1 MTSVLLLLALGL
13 APAPA
18 APPAAPK
25 PTAALYERLGGQPAI
40 GAVVDEFLKRVALDK
55 RINARFINTDF
66 TALRINLVDFVCA
79 ATGGPCRYGGR
90 DMQVAHA
97 GLQVVEGEFVALVED
112 LAGALAALHVPKP
125 EQGELLG
132 ALAPL
137 KPKIVAPPPAA
148 AAEHDPALVA
158 TARERVAALR
168 AAGEVE
174 AADLVEAAVAARVR
188 GQRSYAEAVY
198 SAAERLADPG
208 KDLAGL
214 EPLFRAG
221 GPERIVT
228 PLRTMAKDTPP
239 QPKGA
244 AGGSEEDAPDPRPR
258 RASLSGRVRIA
269 GKDSEAA
276 SSLVMLTPDG
286 GRARPRSPKRRII
299 EQRGRQFAPRL
310 LAIPVGSTVAFPNFD
325 PVFHNVYSVSPAR
338 SFDLGIY
345 KNGEAREVTFSKEG
359 VIHIACNLH
368 ADMAASLVVVGAPHY
383 AVSDASGRFR
393 FRSLAP
399 GRYTLKSVSDRTP
412 ESLSRVIDIKPG
424 ANEITLD
431 LPAAS
436 AGAGTDKFG
445 APR

>member
-1 MTSVLLLLALGL
+1 MTSVLLILALVLG
-13 APAPA
+13 PV
-18 APPAAPK
+18 PAAPK

-40 GAVVDEFLKRVALDK
+40 VAVVDEFLKRVAVDR
-55 RINARFINTDF
+55 RINARFINTDLA
-66 TALRINLVDFVCA
+66 ALRGNLVDFVCS

-90 DMQVAHA
+90 DMQMAHA
-97 GLQVVEGEFVALVED
+97 GMQVVEGEFVALVED
-112 LAGALAALHVPKP
+112 LAGALDALHVPKP

-158 TARERVAALR
+158 SARERVATLR
-168 AAGEVE
+168 AAGSVE
-174 AADLVEAAVAARVR
+174 AADLLEAAVAARLR

-198 SAAERLADPG
+198 SAAERLVDPG

-221 GPERIVT
+221 GPERIIT
-228 PLRTMAKDTPP
+228 PLRMMAKDTPP

-244 AGGSEEDAPDPRPR
+244 AGGFEEHAPDARPR
-258 RASLSGRVRIA
+258 RASLSGQVRIA
-269 GKDSEAA
+269 GKDSDAA
-276 SSLVMLTPDG
+276 LSLVTLTPESG
-286 GRARPRSPKRRII
+286 SARPRPAKHRII

-310 LAIPVGSTVAFPNFD
+310 LVVPIGSTVAFPNFD

-345 KNGEAREVTFSKEG
+345 KNGQAREVTFSKEG
-359 VIHIACNLH
+359 IVQIACNLH
-368 ADMAASLVVVGAPHY
+368 ADMAASLVVVGAPYY

-399 GRYTLKSVSDRTP
+399 GRYTLKGVSDRNP
-412 ESLSRVIDIKPG
+412 EPVSQVIDIKSG
-424 ANEITLD
+424 ANEITVE
-431 LPAAS
+431 LPGSS
-436 AGAGTDKFG
+436 AGGGTDKFG
-445 APR
+445 APRDGR